1 PLLPALG
8 VLNPN
13 WVTGG
18 VYRIVTNP
26 ELKDKHKGKLSPSL
40 LREIL
45 REREYARHADDIA
58 KLLERF
64 ELCYR
69 ADDSS
74 YWLPSLMEKDE
85 PAALGNF
92 TSAMKFEYVYP
103 ELPKS
108 VIVRFIVKAHKM
120 ILDNQVWRYGAVLK
134 LDGNTALIRAD
145 ERDKRVSIFI
155 AGEESTRRDALAIL
169 RAHFDDIHTMFA
181 TPPESFIYPPQYP
194 DLRLPF
200 TDMKTL
206 AKSEREHKA
215 VYQGKPVTIN
225 LRELLDGFVTP
236 QERRK
241 DEEREEKEFGR
252 RGDIHINIENMHGS
266 SLTIG
271 DDNTSN
277 VSVQNSFNA
286 FPAEIQTALAE
297 LIRKTEETL
306 SQVQDSDDKEILESA
321 LDKLKTS
328 KPNKKWYSVSIE
340 GLIQAAKNLNELGT
354 PVISLAGKVL
364 KLLNDLQ

>member
-1 PLLPALG
+1 
-8 VLNPN
+8 
-13 WVTGG
+13 
-18 VYRIVTNP
+18 
-26 ELKDKHKGKLSPSL
+26 
-40 LREIL
+40 
-45 REREYARHADDIA
+45 
-58 KLLERF
+58 
-64 ELCYR
+64 LCYR

-92 TSAMKFEYVYP
+92 TSAMKFEYWYP
-103 ELPKS
+103 ELPRS

-134 LDGNTALIRAD
+134 LDGNTALVRAD

-169 RAHFDDIHTMFA
+169 RAQFDDIHAMFA

-200 TDMKTL
+200 ADMKTL

-215 VYQGKPVTIN
+215 VYQSKPITIN

-241 DEEREEKEFGR
+241 DDEREEKDFGR

-271 DDNTSN
+271 DDNTSS
-277 VSVQNSFNA
+277 VSVSNSFNA
-286 FPAEIQTALAE
+286 FPVEIQTALAE

-306 SQVQDSDDKEILESA
+306 PQVQDPEDKEMLEGA
-321 LDKLKTS
+321 LGNLKKS
-328 KPNKKWYSVSIE
+328 KPNKKALTVTVKGLVAAAENIKNVSM
-340 GLIQAAKNLNELGT
+340 
-354 PVISLAGKVL
+354 PVLEVAGKVL
-364 KLLNDLQ
+364 ALLHALP

>member
-1 PLLPALG
+1 
-8 VLNPN
+8 
-13 WVTGG
+13 
-18 VYRIVTNP
+18 
-26 ELKDKHKGKLSPSL
+26 
-40 LREIL
+40 
-45 REREYARHADDIA
+45 
-58 KLLERF
+58 
-64 ELCYR
+64 
-69 ADDSS
+69 
-74 YWLPSLMEKDE
+74 
-85 PAALGNF
+85 
-92 TSAMKFEYVYP
+92 
-103 ELPKS
+103 
-108 VIVRFIVKAHKM
+108 M

-169 RAHFDDIHTMFA
+169 RAQFDDIHAMFA

-200 TDMKTL
+200 ADMKTL

-252 RGDIHINIENMHGS
+252 RGDTYITNNNNVTVHGNIEA
-266 SLTIG
+266 
-271 DDNTSN
+271 SN
-277 VSVQNSFNA
+277 LALGEGHRINQTVQDSFNA

-306 SQVQDSDDKEILESA
+306 PQVQDPEDKEMLEDA
-321 LDKLKTS
+321 LGNLKKS
-328 KPNKKWYSVSIE
+328 KPNKKAMTVTVKGLVAAAENIKNVS
-340 GLIQAAKNLNELGT
+340 L
-354 PVISLAGKVL
+354 PVLEVAVKVIT
-364 KLLNDLQ
+364 LLNGLP